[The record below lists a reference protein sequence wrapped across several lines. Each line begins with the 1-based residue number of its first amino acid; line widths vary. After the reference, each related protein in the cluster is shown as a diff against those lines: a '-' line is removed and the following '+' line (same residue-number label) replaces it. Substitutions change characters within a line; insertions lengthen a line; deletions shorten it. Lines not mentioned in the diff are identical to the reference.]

1 MAKWADYAISDVHF
15 NDRHSHIERVKAR
28 VDNGDTV
35 GTPTDHARA
44 DIISAIRKGVTYVTI
59 FKNREDKWNK
69 GQPVYIIKV
78 NGTEYIKT
86 VDNGKPV
93 DNLDN
98 LPEY

>member
-1 MAKWADYAISDVHF
+1 MSKWADYAISDVHF
-15 NDRHSHIERVKAR
+15 NNAHTHIDRVKAR
-28 VDNGDTV
+28 PDNGDQL
-35 GTPTDHARA
+35 GAATDHARA
-44 DIISAIRKGVTYVTI
+44 DIVSAIKKGVTYVTI
-59 FKNREDKWNK
+59 FKNKEGNWSK